1 MTQAKALFLCFDGVI
16 LPDDLVCSGQLVA
29 DLGGQPCPY
38 AVDGRIPD
46 PKPLDAQA
54 QTYSIDK
61 GAPGDLCPPCAKQK
75 LGSLEHWQ
83 GHGRQQFPE
92 HLLPL
97 RLFKCRMWLWLV
109 VPGLREDAPTAIDL
123 EGPAELPEKARG

>member
-46 PKPLDAQA
+46 PKPLDPQA